1 MLEEGLDD
9 MADSMRERKDPG
21 TRYPPQRRLADV
33 TDSTGEREP
42 AALHYSREELEDL
55 LGISFDGLCMAGLD
69 GTLLLVNRAL
79 ERVSGVARHQL
90 IGRDLADLVHP
101 EDAPGVRQAFASLAD
116 SHEAVGFSGRF
127 RRGDGWRWLDWRAVR
142 VGELV
147 HAAARD
153 VTETRLAERELLEG
167 HRRQEKLR
175 ALAVDLAALPSDASI
190 QDFLTRRLVKLSGAA
205 TVLFSDYE
213 RTERALVTTHALL
226 DSTLLKKTAQLL
238 GRGPVGFRSP
248 VSEETHRFIL
258 DNVVARKDSVTEVTF
273 GAVSRPAGA
282 ALKKLLGADHF
293 IGLGYVVEGELYG
306 TSVLVMQPGVPD
318 PPFELLESFVYIA
331 AVSLRRRRAEDE
343 LAAASRYNRGLI
355 DTTLDVM
362 VALDPQGRI
371 TDANKAAEAL
381 SGYSRAELMGTDMA
395 LWVTDPDRARASLA
409 QVLRT
414 GAQRDI
420 PLEIVGRDGRTTPV
434 LFNSVALR
442 DASGAVT
449 GVLAPAR
456 DTTDLK
462 RAEEDVRSTA
472 EQLRQALEGTVL
484 AMSHIVEL
492 RDPYTSGH
500 ERRVADLA
508 TAIGA
513 RLGLEADRLDG
524 LRLSALI
531 HDVGKLAV
539 PAEILAKPGRLTDI
553 EFKLIMQHS
562 QAGYDI
568 LAGIEFNWP
577 VAEMVLQ
584 HHERCDGSGY
594 PRALKADGILLEARI
609 LAIADVV
616 EAMSSHRPYRA
627 ALGMDMALAEIS
639 EGAGVRYDADV
650 AAACA
655 AVMAAGFELA
665 P

>member
-1 MLEEGLDD
+1 VPQRGLDGVT
-9 MADSMRERKDPG
+9 DSTRERKDA
-21 TRYPPQRRLADV
+21 TARYSPNGWRAGV
-33 TDSTGEREP
+33 TDSTGEHEH
-42 AALHYSREELEDL
+42 AASHYSREELEQL
-55 LGISFDGLCMAGLD
+55 LGISLDAFCMAGLD

-79 ERVSGVARHQL
+79 ERISGLARREL
-90 IGRDLADLVHP
+90 IGRKLVSLVHP
-101 EDAPGVRQAFASLAD
+101 DDAHGVREAFAALSD
-116 SHEAVGFSGRF
+116 NGEPVGFSGRF
-127 RRGDGWRWLDWRAVR
+127 HSENGWRWLDWRAVC

-153 VTETRLAERELLEG
+153 VTETRLAERALLE
-167 HRRQEKLR
+167 RQRTQEQLR
-175 ALAVDLAALPSDASI
+175 TLAVDLAALPSDASI
-190 QDFLTRRLVKLSGAA
+190 QDFLTRRLLEFSGAA
-205 TVLFSDYE
+205 TVLFSDYDSTD
-213 RTERALVTTHALL
+213 RVLVTTHAEL
-226 DSTLLKKTAQLL
+226 DSRLLTKATRLL
-238 GRGPVGFRSP
+238 GRGPIGFRSP
-248 VSEETHRFIL
+248 VSEETYRFML
-258 DNVVARKDSVTEVTF
+258 GNVVAIKKTFTEVSF
-273 GAVSRPAGA
+273 GAVPRPAGA

-306 TSVLVMQPGVPD
+306 TSVLAIKPGVPD
-318 PPFELLESFVYIA
+318 PPFELLESFTHIA

-362 VALDPQGRI
+362 VALDLQGRI

-381 SGYSRAELMGTDMA
+381 SGYSRAELVGTDMT
-395 LWVTDPDRARASLA
+395 LWVTEPDVARASLA

-420 PLEIVGRDGRTTPV
+420 QLGIVGRDGRTTPV
-434 LFNSVALR
+434 LFNSAVIK

-449 GVLAPAR
+449 GVLAAAR
-456 DTTDLK
+456 DMTELK
-462 RAEEDVRSTA
+462 QAEDDVRRTT
-472 EQLRQALEGTVL
+472 EQLRQALQGTVL

-508 TAIGA
+508 TAIGG
-513 RLGLEADRLDG
+513 RLGLDADRLDG
-524 LRLSALI
+524 LRLSGLI

-553 EFKLIMQHS
+553 EFKLIMQHP

-594 PRALKADGILLEARI
+594 PRALRADDILLEAKI
-609 LAIADVV
+609 LAVADVV

-627 ALGMDMALAEIS
+627 ALGKEAALAEIG
-639 EGAGVRYDADV
+639 EHAGVRYDADV

-655 AVMAAGFELA
+655 TVMAEGFELT